1 MHKTMRSLYERY
13 RDHHAMGQPLLEWI
27 GVVGSIA
34 FPLFYL
40 LRRAVSQPPLYDD
53 LWLRVVG
60 SLMCLGLALHRWW
73 PVRLQRF
80 YITYSYAT
88 VFYCLS
94 FLLSFTMLKNQGGT
108 PSVVNMVM
116 GAIIIIL
123 LADWRNTVVILLAGY
138 VVSTAVYL
146 ATDAAPRIPPEFVFS
161 AAGSLLVVVA
171 GALSH
176 YGQKRAEL
184 ERMRRIYAGLAG
196 SIAHEVRTPLAQVQ
210 HAFETIA
217 GLVPPGSPA
226 ATAVA
231 QGERAV
237 RRGLQ
242 SISITLQEL
251 SQRPLDPRN
260 FIPLSAAACVRK
272 AVEEYAYESESQRQC
287 VSLRVLRD
295 FTFRG
300 EETVFELVLFNLLKN
315 ALYYLPLHPD
325 ATIEIRVESVPSPR
339 VVVRDTG
346 PGIAPELLPRLF
358 REFETVGKAKG
369 TGLGLAFCRRAM
381 RAFGGDIGC
390 HSVHGEFT
398 EFTLTLPETDQP
410 AVDPVAAEALADP
423 NAAVLAGRT
432 VLVVDDSALNR
443 AIARARLAE
452 MGAHVVEA
460 SHATEALRLV
470 HEGPAPDAIL
480 MDMNMPGMS
489 GIEAARQLRAK
500 DGPSARIPLLAVT
513 ANPSSSAR
521 EAALAAG
528 MDAYLVKPLLPALL
542 RSELLRVLQTQP
554 AAPESTLPLLEGRR
568 LAELR
573 ELGLL
578 HELASACVEEIAHH
592 CVWVKNCAQA
602 CDAAGAQQAL
612 HSLLGVS
619 GEAGALALYEL
630 TQGFY
635 ATLLQGRWPA
645 SADWPAQ
652 LEAVAQQTQRA
663 IREQAAAGW
672 PLPAHQTVR
681 V

>member
-1 MHKTMRSLYERY
+1 MYDTIQRLYERF
-13 RDHHAMGQPLLEWI
+13 RMHHDMERPLLQWI
-27 GVVGSIA
+27 GIVGAIA

-40 LRRAVSQPPLYDD
+40 LRRTSIIPPRYDD
-53 LWLRVVG
+53 IELRAVATV
-60 SLMCLGLALHRWW
+60 LCIGLALRRWW
-73 PVRLQRF
+73 PARLRGA
-80 YITYSYAT
+80 YIAYSWAV

-94 FLLSFTMLKNQGGT
+94 FLLSFTSLKNQGGT
-108 PSVVNMVM
+108 LSVVNMVM
-116 GAIIIIL
+116 GTILIIL
-123 LADWRNTVVILLAGY
+123 LADWRNAVLMLIAGY
-138 VVSTAVYL
+138 MTSIAAYWATEPLGEIPSAFAVAA
-146 ATDAAPRIPPEFVFS
+146 ATSI
-161 AAGSLLVVVA
+161 LVVVA

-184 ERMRRIYAGLAG
+184 ERLRRIYAGLAG

-217 GLVPPGSPA
+217 ALVPPGSPA
-226 ATAVA
+226 AAAVA

-470 HEGPAPDAIL
+470 REGPAPDAIL

-500 DGPSARIPLLAVT
+500 DWPSALIPLLAVT

-542 RSELLRVLQTQP
+542 RSELLRVLQTQQD
-554 AAPESTLPLLEGRR
+554 APESTLPLLEGRR

-578 HELASACVEEIAHH
+578 HELASACVEEIGHH

-672 PLPAHQTVR
+672 PVPAHQTVR